1 MVNQIDLENDEF
13 VKSMPIIFTKW
24 LGRLECKHEEII
36 TLDSHLRKTKD
47 GIEYIDIDIEEFLH
61 EYKNK

>member
-13 VKSMPIIFTKW
+13 IKSIPVIFTKW
-24 LGRLECKHEEII
+24 LGRLECKHKGII
-36 TLDSHLRKTKD
+36 MLNSHLRKTKD